1 MRRFTLFGTVL
12 LSLLATLLAFCSVVL
27 AQDRLQEIFPGSEVS
42 WEKRFDGKIRNFQV
56 AKESGHVVVSST
68 ESDGIYIYRLDKTGR
83 QLWKKKL
90 TSSKQGGATISGNGE
105 TILASVGTG
114 VAHWHHYYVFD
125 SDGNL
130 LWNRRLKGQFYLSP
144 KGGYLAYQNTTGSDD
159 GYTRLR
165 VLDRFGNELWE
176 KYPPLFQKG
185 RFLNRFITENEMLV
199 LHTVRDTEDQAHRKL
214 LYVEIPSLD
223 VKWEYEIPTPIWVIN
238 FSIHS
243 TSCRGNSI
251 VFSARGWDSPKDPTY
266 ILSFKKDG
274 TLAWKREDI
283 EYADW
288 VRLTP
293 DTKYVLVYEHTAFY
307 VLSND
312 TGETLLR
319 HEMEDGFDF
328 LSFFSF
334 IDRQVILSG
343 YARSPGKKISYI
355 CEIDKNWS
363 VKGEEEETGIMRGY
377 FLSEDGSFNLVREFF
392 VDALS
397 GLRVIKMK
405 GGLER

>member
-176 KYPPLFQKG
+176 KYPPLFQ
-185 RFLNRFITENEMLV
+185 
-199 LHTVRDTEDQAHRKL
+199 
-214 LYVEIPSLD
+214 SLD
-223 VKWEYEIPTPIWVIN
+223 IKWEYEIPTPIWVIN